1 MKKVAYLFIPL
12 AIVAMIG
19 FAFFQIHAVQ
29 VLHKAFS
36 PKYVELDTEKLQGI
50 EKEQIANVAISAINH
65 HKESAALWEGTISIF
80 KETVWI
86 LSSGLVVLLLIS
98 VILLRRSS
106 NK

>member
-50 EKEQIANVAISAINH
+50 EKEQIANVAISAINQ
-65 HKESAALWEGTISIF
+65 HKESASLWEGTISIF

-98 VILLRRSS
+98 IILLRRSS